1 MSNEFGIGGVQA
13 GLRRMA
19 ALLPQLCGAF
29 AAGLVAGAIETGDNS
44 TGAVVLGAYLVAGW
58 YSARAARWRW
68 LLPMAGLLAYG
79 TMAVL
84 GTALSV
90 IALLVI
96 GEPPSFLPLALAAFA
111 AWAALVITNRVFA
124 PSTRIRIGVIGSPK
138 AALRLHDELDR
149 EQSRGFEVAATIVPD
164 DWSFDPSAL
173 DAPYLCALSQIGDAI
188 DDRDLEVLVVT
199 RDYDRS
205 EVDRRLFAEVVARPV
220 QVMELHEFHEHRF
233 GSVPLAEIDYAW
245 FTRLAGSHYKPLT
258 RALKRGLDLAIAVPA
273 TIVLAPVVAVSAVLV
288 KRDGGPALFR
298 QERIGQG
305 GKPFLINKLRTMTHE
320 PGREAVWAEAEDV
333 RVTRVGRLLRRSHL
347 DEAPQLWNVIKG
359 DMSLVGPRPEQGAY
373 VEGLSKQIPFYT
385 QRHVVKPGITGWAQ
399 VRVGYAGSLEGTA
412 FKLCND
418 LYYVKHHSISLDLA
432 ILLETLRTLVADK
445 QYVEPPSTS
454 LTMLGEGEG
463 RVVSPT
469 EPRQAS
475 SAGSQ
480 PPQASSTGAA
490 PAR

>member
-1 MSNEFGIGGVQA
+1 
-13 GLRRMA
+13 MA
-19 ALLPQLCGAF
+19 ALLPQLCAAF
-29 AAGLVAGAIETGDNS
+29 AAGLVAGAIEVGDNS

-79 TMAVL
+79 VMAIL

-90 IALLVI
+90 VALVAMD
-96 GEPPSFLPLALAAFA
+96 ESPSFLPLALAAFA

-138 AALRLHDELDR
+138 AALRLRDELDR
-149 EQSRGFEVAATIVPD
+149 EESRGFEVAATIVPD
-164 DWSFDPSAL
+164 DWDFDPSAL
-173 DAPYLCALSQIGDAI
+173 DAPYLCALSHIGDAI
-188 DDRDLEVLVVT
+188 DTRDLEALVVT
-199 RDYDRS
+199 RDYDRA

-273 TIVLAPVVAVSAVLV
+273 AILLAPVMAVAALAI
-288 KRDGGPALFR
+288 KRDGGPVLFR
-298 QERIGQG
+298 QERVGQG
-305 GKPFLINKLRTMTHE
+305 GRPFLINKLRTMTHD
-320 PGREAVWAEAEDV
+320 PGREAVWAEADDV
-333 RVTRVGRLLRRSHL
+333 RITRIGRLLRRIHM

-359 DMSLVGPRPEQGAY
+359 EMSLVGPRPEQGAY
-373 VEGLSKQIPFYT
+373 VEELSKQIPFYT

-399 VRVGYAGSLEGTA
+399 VRVGYAGSLEGTT

-418 LYYVKHHSISLDLA
+418 LYYVKHHSISLDIA
-432 ILLETLRTLVADK
+432 ILLETLRTFVADK

-463 RVVSPT
+463 RVVSAP
-469 EPRQAS
+469 E
-475 SAGSQ
+475 

-490 PAR
+490 PVR

>member
-1 MSNEFGIGGVQA
+1 MSNAFGIGGVQA

-29 AAGLVAGAIETGDNS
+29 SAGLVAGAIETGDNS

-68 LLPMAGLLAYG
+68 LLPMAGALSYG
-79 TMAVL
+79 IMAFL
-84 GTALSV
+84 GSALSV
-90 IALLVI
+90 VALLVM
-96 GEPPSFLPLALAAFA
+96 GESPSFLPLALAAFA
-111 AWAALVITNRVFA
+111 ACAALVITNQVFS
-124 PSTRIRIGVIGSPK
+124 PSTRIRVGVIGSPRS
-138 AALRLHDELDR
+138 ALRLRAELDR
-149 EQSRGFEVAATIVPD
+149 EASRGFEVAATIVPD
-164 DWSFDPSAL
+164 DWDFDPSAL
-173 DAPYLCALSQIGDAI
+173 DAPYLCALSQIGEAI
-188 DDRDLEVLVVT
+188 DDRDLEALVVT
-199 RDYDRS
+199 REFDRS

-245 FTRLAGSHYKPLT
+245 FTRLAGTHYRPLK
-258 RALKRGLDLAIAVPA
+258 RFLKRGVDLLIAIPA
-273 TIVLAPVVAVSAVLV
+273 AIILAPVIGVMALFVR
-288 KRDGGPALFR
+288 RDGGPVMFR

-320 PGREAVWAEAEDV
+320 PEREAVWAEADDI
-333 RVTRVGRLLRRSHL
+333 RVTRIGRLLRKTHL
-347 DEAPQLWNVIKG
+347 DEAPQLWNVIRG

-373 VEGLSKQIPFYT
+373 VDELSKQIPFYT
-385 QRHVVKPGITGWAQ
+385 QRHVCKPGITGWAQ

-418 LYYVKHHSISLDLA
+418 LYYVKHHSISLDIA

-445 QYVEPPSTS
+445 QYIEPPSTS

-463 RVVSPT
+463 RVV
-469 EPRQAS
+469 
-475 SAGSQ
+475 AG
-480 PPQASSTGAA
+480 PDKTAASTGAA
-490 PAR
+490 PVR

>member
-19 ALLPQLCGAF
+19 ALLPQFCGAF

-44 TGAVVLGAYLVAGW
+44 TGAIVLGAYLVAGW

-79 TMAVL
+79 VMAVL
-84 GTALSV
+84 GTVFSI
-90 IALLVI
+90 IALQVMDQST
-96 GEPPSFLPLALAAFA
+96 SFLPLAFAALAAV
-111 AWAALVITNRVFA
+111 AALIITGRVFS
-124 PSTRIRIGVIGSPK
+124 PSTRIRIGVIGSPN
-138 AALRLHDELDR
+138 AAVRLRKELDR
-149 EQSRGFEVAATIVPD
+149 EHSRGFEVGATIVPD
-164 DWSFDPSAL
+164 DWDFDPSAL
-173 DAPYLCALSQIGDAI
+173 DAPYLCSLSDIGDAI
-188 DDRDLEVLVVT
+188 DDRDLEALVVT
-199 RDYDRS
+199 REFDRA

-245 FTRLAGSHYKPLT
+245 FTRLAGIPLQAADAGAQARPRSSGR
-258 RALKRGLDLAIAVPA
+258 RAGGDHPGADRGRDRPL
-273 TIVLAPVVAVSAVLV
+273 LV

-320 PGREAVWAEAEDV
+320 PEREAVWAEADDV
-333 RVTRVGRLLRRSHL
+333 RVTRIGRFLRKSHL

-373 VEGLSKQIPFYT
+373 VEELSKQIPFYT

-399 VRVGYAGSLEGTA
+399 VRVGYSGSLEGTA

-418 LYYVKHHSISLDLA
+418 LYYVKHHSISLDIA

-463 RVVSPT
+463 RVVSAPDSA
-469 EPRQAS
+469 PAS
-475 SAGSQ
+475 
-480 PPQASSTGAA
+480 PTGAA
-490 PAR
+490 PVP

>member
-1 MSNEFGIGGVQA
+1 
-13 GLRRMA
+13 MA

-29 AAGLVAGAIETGDNS
+29 AAGVVAGAIETGDNS
-44 TGAVVLGAYLVAGW
+44 TGAVVLAAYLVAGW

-68 LLPMAGLLAYG
+68 LLPMAGTLAYG
-79 TMAVL
+79 IMAVL
-84 GTALSV
+84 GTAFSV
-90 IALLVI
+90 VALLVI
-96 GEPPSFLPLALAAFA
+96 GESPHFLPLALAAFA
-111 AWAALVITNRVFA
+111 AWAALVITNRVFS
-124 PSTRIRIGVIGSPK
+124 PSTRIRVGVIGSPHS
-138 AALRLHDELDR
+138 ALRLRAELDQ
-149 EQSRGFEVAATIVPD
+149 EESRGFEVAATIVPD
-164 DWSFDPSAL
+164 DWDFDPSAL

-188 DDRDLEVLVVT
+188 DNRDLEALVVT
-199 RDYDRS
+199 REFDRS

-245 FTRLAGSHYKPLT
+245 FTRLAGMHYKPLT
-258 RALKRGLDLAIAVPA
+258 RLLKRGVDLLVAIPGA
-273 TIVLAPVVAVSAVLV
+273 IILAPVVSIMALLV

-305 GKPFLINKLRTMTHE
+305 GKPFLINKLRTMNYE
-320 PGREAVWAEAEDV
+320 PERESVWAEADDI
-333 RVTRVGRLLRRSHL
+333 RVTRIGRFLRKSHL

-373 VEGLSKQIPFYT
+373 VEELSKQIPFYT
-385 QRHVVKPGITGWAQ
+385 QRHVSKPGITGWAQ

-418 LYYVKHHSISLDLA
+418 LYYVKHHSISLDIA

-463 RVVSPT
+463 RIVAAPD
-469 EPRQAS
+469 PPPAS
-475 SAGSQ
+475 S
-480 PPQASSTGAA
+480 GAA
-490 PAR
+490 PVR

>member
-44 TGAVVLGAYLVAGW
+44 TGAIVLGAYLLAGW

-68 LLPMAGLLAYG
+68 LLPMAGILSYGILA
-79 TMAVL
+79 AL
-84 GTALSV
+84 GTAFSIV
-90 IALLVI
+90 ALVVMD
-96 GEPPSFLPLALAAFA
+96 EPVSFLPLALGAFA
-111 AWAALVITNRVFA
+111 AWAALVITNRVFS
-124 PSTRIRIGVIGSPK
+124 PSTRIRVGVIGLPRS
-138 AALRLHDELDR
+138 ALRLLEELHR

-164 DWSFDPSAL
+164 DWDFDPSAL

-199 RDYDRS
+199 REFDRA

-245 FTRLAGSHYKPLT
+245 FTRLAGTHYKPLA
-258 RALKRGLDLAIAVPA
+258 RALKRGLDVAIAAPA
-273 TIVLAPVVAVSAVLV
+273 AVVLSPFVAIAGLLV

-320 PGREAVWAEAEDV
+320 PEREAAWAEADDI
-333 RVTRVGRLLRRSHL
+333 RVTAVGRFLRKTHL

-359 DMSLVGPRPEQGAY
+359 EMSLVGPRPEQGAY
-373 VEGLSKQIPFYT
+373 VDELSRQIPFYT

-454 LTMLGEGEG
+454 LTMLGEGDG
-463 RVVSPT
+463 RVVSAP
-469 EPRQAS
+469 E
-475 SAGSQ
+475 Q
-480 PPQASSTGAA
+480 PPAPSTGAA
-490 PAR
+490 PVR

>member
-19 ALLPQLCGAF
+19 AFLPQLCSAF
-29 AAGLVAGAIETGDNS
+29 SAGLVAGAIETGDHS

-79 TMAVL
+79 IMAFL
-84 GTALSV
+84 GTALSIV
-90 IALLVI
+90 ALVVM
-96 GEPPSFLPLALAAFA
+96 GESPSFLPLALAAFA
-111 AWAALVITNRVFA
+111 GWAAQVITNRIFSPV
-124 PSTRIRIGVIGSPK
+124 TRIRIGVIGSPRS
-138 AALRLHDELDR
+138 ALRLREELDR
-149 EQSRGFEVAATIVPD
+149 EQSRGFEVGATIVPD
-164 DWSFDPSAL
+164 DWTFDPSAL
-173 DAPYLCALSQIGDAI
+173 QAPYLCALSQIGDAI
-188 DDRDLEVLVVT
+188 DDRDLEALVVT
-199 RDYDRS
+199 REFDRA
-205 EVDRRLFAEVVARPV
+205 EVDRRLFGEVVARPV

-258 RALKRGLDLAIAVPA
+258 RALKRSLDLLLAIPA
-273 TIVLAPVVAVSAVLV
+273 AIVLAPVVGVMALLV
-288 KRDGGPALFR
+288 KRDGGPAFFR

-305 GKPFLINKLRTMTHE
+305 GKPFLINKLRTMTE
-320 PGREAVWAEAEDV
+320 APGREGVWAEADDV
-333 RVTRVGRLLRRSHL
+333 RVTRLGRFLRRSHL
-347 DEAPQLWNVIKG
+347 DEAPQLWNVIKN

-373 VEGLSKQIPFYT
+373 VDALSKQIPFYT

-418 LYYVKHHSISLDLA
+418 LYYVKHHSMSLDIA
-432 ILLETLRTLVADK
+432 ILLETLRTLVADR

-463 RVVSPT
+463 RVVS
-469 EPRQAS
+469 AS
-475 SAGSQ
+475 GST
-480 PPQASSTGAA
+480 PGSPTGAA
-490 PAR
+490 PAP

>member
-44 TGAVVLGAYLVAGW
+44 TGAIVLGAYLVAGW

-68 LLPMAGLLAYG
+68 LLPMAGVLSYG
-79 TMAVL
+79 IMAVL

-90 IALLVI
+90 IALLVMD
-96 GEPPSFLPLALAAFA
+96 ESVSFLPLALAAVA
-111 AWAALVITNRVFA
+111 AVIALIITGRMFS

-138 AALRLHDELDR
+138 AALRLREELDR
-149 EQSRGFEVAATIVPD
+149 EQSRGFEVGATIVPD
-164 DWSFDPSAL
+164 DWDFDPSAL
-173 DAPYLCALSQIGDAI
+173 DAPYLCSLSDIGDAI
-188 DDRDLEVLVVT
+188 DDRDLEALIVT
-199 RDYDRS
+199 REFDRA

-233 GSVPLAEIDYAW
+233 GSVPLAQIDYAW

-258 RALKRGLDLAIAVPA
+258 RALKRSLDLLVAIPAAIA
-273 TIVLAPVVAVSAVLV
+273 LAPIVGVMALLV
-288 KRDGGPALFR
+288 KRDGGPVLFR

-305 GKPFLINKLRTMTHE
+305 GKPFLVNKLRTMTHD
-320 PGREAVWAEAEDV
+320 PGREAVWAEADDV
-333 RVTRVGRLLRRSHL
+333 RVTGIGRFLRRSHL

-373 VEGLSKQIPFYT
+373 VEALSKQIPFYT

-399 VRVGYAGSLEGTA
+399 VRVGYSGSLEGTA

-418 LYYVKHHSISLDLA
+418 LYYVKHHSISLDVA

-445 QYVEPPSTS
+445 QYIEPPSTS
-454 LTMLGEGEG
+454 LTMLGEGEA
-463 RVVSPT
+463 RVVSAPDSA
-469 EPRQAS
+469 PAS
-475 SAGSQ
+475 
-480 PPQASSTGAA
+480 PTGAA
-490 PAR
+490 PVP

>member
-19 ALLPQLCGAF
+19 ALLPQFCGAF

-44 TGAVVLGAYLVAGW
+44 TGAVVMGAYLIAGW

-79 TMAVL
+79 IMAFL
-84 GTALSV
+84 GTAFSV

-96 GEPPSFLPLALAAFA
+96 GDTPSVVPLAFA
-111 AWAALVITNRVFA
+111 ALAGWAAQVVTGRIFSK
-124 PSTRIRIGVIGSPK
+124 STRIRVGVIGSPK
-138 AALRLHDELDR
+138 SALRLRSELDR
-149 EQSRGFEVAATIVPD
+149 EHSRGFEVAATIVPD
-164 DWSFDPSAL
+164 DWDFDPSAL

-188 DDRDLEVLVVT
+188 DDRDLEALVVT
-199 RDYDRS
+199 REFNRA

-245 FTRLAGSHYKPLT
+245 FTRLAGSHYRPLS
-258 RALKRGLDLAIAVPA
+258 RVMKRGLDLLIAVPA
-273 TIVLAPVVAVSAVLV
+273 AVALAPVVGVSALLIR
-288 KRDGGPALFR
+288 RDGGPVFFR
-298 QERIGQG
+298 QERIGLG

-320 PGREAVWAEAEDV
+320 PEREGVWAEADDL
-333 RVTRVGRLLRRSHL
+333 RVTGVGRFLRKSHL

-359 DMSLVGPRPEQGAY
+359 EMSLVGPRPEQGAY
-373 VEGLSKQIPFYT
+373 VDQLSKQIPFYT
-385 QRHVVKPGITGWAQ
+385 QRHVSKPGITGWAQ

-418 LYYVKHHSISLDLA
+418 LYYVKHHSISLDMA

-445 QYVEPPSTS
+445 QYIEPPSTS

-463 RVVSPT
+463 RVVAAPESS
-469 EPRQAS
+469 QAP
-475 SAGSQ
+475 A
-480 PPQASSTGAA
+480 TGAA
-490 PAR
+490 PVR

>member
-19 ALLPQLCGAF
+19 ALLPQFCGAF

-44 TGAVVLGAYLVAGW
+44 TGAIVLGAYLVAGW

-79 TMAVL
+79 VMAVL
-84 GTALSV
+84 GTVFSI
-90 IALLVI
+90 IALQVMDQST
-96 GEPPSFLPLALAAFA
+96 SFLSLAFAALAAV
-111 AWAALVITNRVFA
+111 AALIITGRVFS
-124 PSTRIRIGVIGSPK
+124 PSTRIRIGVIGSPN
-138 AALRLHDELDR
+138 AAVRLRKELDR
-149 EQSRGFEVAATIVPD
+149 EHSRGFEVGATIVPD
-164 DWSFDPSAL
+164 DWDFDPSAL
-173 DAPYLCALSQIGDAI
+173 DAPYLCSLSDIGDAI
-188 DDRDLEVLVVT
+188 DDRDLEALVVT
-199 RDYDRS
+199 REFDRA

-258 RALKRGLDLAIAVPA
+258 RALKRGLDLLVAVPA
-273 TIVLAPVVAVSAVLV
+273 AIILAPIVGVSAVLV
-288 KRDGGPALFR
+288 KRDGGPVLFR

-320 PGREAVWAEAEDV
+320 PEREAVWAEADDV
-333 RVTRVGRLLRRSHL
+333 RVTRIGRFLRKSHL

-359 DMSLVGPRPEQGAY
+359 EMSLVGPRPEQGAY
-373 VEGLSKQIPFYT
+373 VEALSKQIPFYT

-399 VRVGYAGSLEGTA
+399 VRVGYSGSLEGTA

-418 LYYVKHHSISLDLA
+418 LYYVKHHSISLDIA

-463 RVVSPT
+463 RVVSAPDSA
-469 EPRQAS
+469 PAS
-475 SAGSQ
+475 
-480 PPQASSTGAA
+480 PTGAA
-490 PAR
+490 PVP

>member
-1 MSNEFGIGGVQA
+1 
-13 GLRRMA
+13 LA
-19 ALLPQLCGAF
+19 ALLPQFCGAF
-29 AAGLVAGAIETGDNS
+29 SAGLVAGAIETGDNS

-79 TMAVL
+79 IMAFL
-84 GTALSV
+84 GTALS
-90 IALLVI
+90 IAVLLAM
-96 GEPPSFLPLALAAFA
+96 GESPSFLPLALAALA
-111 AWAALVITNRVFA
+111 GWAAQVITNHIFA
-124 PSTRIRIGVIGSPK
+124 PATRIRIGVIGSPRS
-138 AALRLHDELDR
+138 ALRLREELDR
-149 EQSRGFEVAATIVPD
+149 EQSRGFEVGATIVPD
-164 DWSFDPSAL
+164 DWDFDPSAL
-173 DAPYLCALSQIGDAI
+173 DAPYLCALSQIGNAI
-188 DDRDLEVLVVT
+188 DDRDLEALVVT
-199 RDYDRS
+199 REFDRA

-258 RALKRGLDLAIAVPA
+258 RVLKRVVDLVVAVPA
-273 TIVLAPVVAVSAVLV
+273 AILLAPVVGVMALLV

-305 GKPFLINKLRTMTHE
+305 GKPFLINKLRTMNDE
-320 PGREAVWAEAEDV
+320 PGRTAVWAEADDI
-333 RVTRVGRLLRRSHL
+333 RVTSIGRFLRKSHL

-359 DMSLVGPRPEQGAY
+359 DMSLVGPRPEQGSY
-373 VEGLSKQIPFYT
+373 VEELSKQIPFYT
-385 QRHVVKPGITGWAQ
+385 QRHVSKPGITGWAQ

-418 LYYVKHHSISLDLA
+418 LYYVKHHSISLDIA
-432 ILLETLRTLVADK
+432 ILLETLRTLVADR

-463 RVVSPT
+463 RIVAAPD
-469 EPRQAS
+469 
-475 SAGSQ
+475 
-480 PPQASSTGAA
+480 PPQASSGAA
-490 PAR
+490 PVR

>member
-1 MSNEFGIGGVQA
+1 MSNAFGIGGVQA

-19 ALLPQLCGAF
+19 AFLPQLCGAF
-29 AAGLVAGAIETGDNS
+29 AAGVVAGAIETADNS

-79 TMAVL
+79 IMAIL
-84 GTALSV
+84 GTIGSV
-90 IALLVI
+90 IALVAI
-96 GEPPSFLPLALAAFA
+96 GESPSALPLVLAAIA
-111 AWAALVITNRVFA
+111 AWAAQVITSQVFT
-124 PSTRIRIGVIGSPK
+124 PVTRIRIGVIGSPK
-138 AALRLHDELDR
+138 AALRLREELNR
-149 EQSRGFEVAATIVPD
+149 EQSRGFEVGATIVPD
-164 DWSFDPSAL
+164 DWDFDPSAL
-173 DAPYLCALSQIGDAI
+173 DAPYLCSLSEIGQAI
-188 DDRDLEVLVVT
+188 DARDLEALVVT
-199 RDYDRS
+199 REFDRA

-258 RALKRGLDLAIAVPA
+258 RLLKRSLDLLAAVPGSILLAPVIGVLAIAV
-273 TIVLAPVVAVSAVLV
+273 
-288 KRDGGPALFR
+288 RQDGGPALFR

-305 GKPFLINKLRTMTHE
+305 GKPFLVNKLRTMNHD
-320 PGREAVWAEAEDV
+320 PGREAVWAEADDI
-333 RVTRVGRLLRRSHL
+333 RVTRLGRFLRKSHL
-347 DEAPQLWNVIKG
+347 DEAPQLWNVLIG
-359 DMSLVGPRPEQGAY
+359 DMSLVGPRPEQAAY
-373 VEGLSKQIPFYT
+373 VAELSKQIPFYT

-418 LYYVKHHSISLDLA
+418 LYYVKHHSLSLDVA
-432 ILLETLRTLVADK
+432 ILLETVRTLVADR

-463 RVVSPT
+463 RIVTDPEHALPST
-469 EPRQAS
+469 
-475 SAGSQ
+475 SA
-480 PPQASSTGAA
+480 
-490 PAR
+490 ARVR